1 MTARRRPAAVAAWIA
16 LAAAGLGAQASQV
29 FRGGTDLV
37 LLSVAVQDPRGR
49 LVPDLARED
58 FQVFEDGIR
67 QTITN
72 FSRDVQPIALSLLL
86 DTSASMDRKLA
97 TAQEAAVGFVRQL
110 TPRDVAMVIDF
121 DSQARIRQEFTTDLG
136 ALEAAIR
143 STRAG
148 GPTALY
154 NALYTA
160 VNQLRVIRAE
170 AGPDAGIRRQAIVVL
185 SDGEDTASLIDDV
198 AVLDVL
204 KRSEVIVYAIGL
216 RAESV
221 AARGEFSAADAAL
234 RMMARETGGR
244 SYFISE
250 INQLR
255 GIYAEIADEL
265 TSQYTIG
272 YVSTNAARD
281 GGWRAVQVRVT
292 LAGAV
297 ARTRT
302 GYFAPRAIR

>member
-1 MTARRRPAAVAAWIA
+1 MPRRRPALLAAAIVT
-16 LAAAGLGAQASQV
+16 LAAAGLGAQAQV

-37 LLSVAVQDPRGR
+37 LLSVAVQDSRGR
-49 LVPDLARED
+49 LVPDLGRDD
-58 FQVFEDGIR
+58 FQIFEDGVP

-72 FSRDVQPIALSLLL
+72 FSRDVQPIALSLLI
-86 DTSASMDRKLA
+86 DTSASMDRKLV
-97 TAQEAAVGFVRQL
+97 TAQEAAVNFLRQL

-121 DSQARIRQEFTTDLG
+121 DAQARIRQEFTGDL
-136 ALEAAIR
+136 ATLEAAIR

-170 AGPDAGIRRQAIVVL
+170 AGPDAEMRRQAIVVL

-216 RAESV
+216 RAASV
-221 AARGEFSAADAAL
+221 AARGEFSAAEAAL
-234 RMMARETGGR
+234 RMMSRETGGR
-244 SYFISE
+244 SYFVSE
-250 INQLR
+250 VDQLR

-272 YVSTNAARD
+272 YVSTNTARN
-281 GGWRAVQVRVT
+281 GAWRAVQVRVN
-292 LAGAV
+292 ARGATT
-297 ARTRT
+297 RTRT
-302 GYFAPRAIR
+302 GYFGPKAGQ

>member
-1 MTARRRPAAVAAWIA
+1 MPRRRPALHAAAIVA
-16 LAAAGLGAQASQV
+16 LAAAGLGAQAQV

-37 LLSVAVQDPRGR
+37 LLSVAVQDSRGR
-49 LVPDLARED
+49 LVPDLGRDD
-58 FQVFEDGIR
+58 FQVFEDGVP
-67 QTITN
+67 QAITN
-72 FSRDVQPIALSLLL
+72 FSRDVQPIALSLLI
-86 DTSASMDRKLA
+86 DTSASMDRKLM
-97 TAQEAAVGFVRQL
+97 TAQEAAVNFLRQL
-110 TPRDVAMVIDF
+110 TPRDMAMVIDF
-121 DSQARIRQEFTTDLG
+121 DAQARIRQEFTSDLA

-170 AGPDAGIRRQAIVVL
+170 AGPDAEIRRQAIVVL

-216 RAESV
+216 RAANV
-221 AARGEFSAADAAL
+221 ATRGEFSAAEAAL
-234 RMMARETGGR
+234 RMMSRETGGR
-244 SYFISE
+244 SYFVSE
-250 INQLR
+250 VDQLR

-272 YVSTNAARD
+272 YVSTNTART
-281 GGWRAVQVRVT
+281 GAWRAVQVRVN
-292 LAGAV
+292 ARGAT

-302 GYFAPRAIR
+302 GYFGPRADQ